1 MILLIGLDG
10 LGGVREI
17 VIVPTLADVRDE
29 THYRVDSC
37 SCATDSCRGVACTCA
52 SYVPCFGLIKSK

>member
-1 MILLIGLDG
+1 MILLTG

-37 SCATDSCRGVACTCA
+37 SCATDSCRGVACV
-52 SYVPCFGLIKSK
+52 SLPVLPMFLVSD